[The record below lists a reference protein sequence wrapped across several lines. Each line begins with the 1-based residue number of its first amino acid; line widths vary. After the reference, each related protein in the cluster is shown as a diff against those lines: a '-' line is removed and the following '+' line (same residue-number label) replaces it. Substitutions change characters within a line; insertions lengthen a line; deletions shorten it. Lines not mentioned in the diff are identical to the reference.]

1 MINKLII
8 RFLLAGNSFIITQYF
23 LNVNINTYFT
33 LFQVI
38 MPIRHTLGEEE
49 FQRIL
54 FAIDGD
60 SEDDLDDSVDDPFY
74 HPTGSSSS
82 DSEEIQDDD

>member
-1 MINKLII
+1 MA
-8 RFLLAGNSFIITQYF
+8 R
-23 LNVNINTYFT
+23 
-33 LFQVI
+33 
-38 MPIRHTLGEEE
+38 RRTLGKEEIHW
-49 FQRIL
+49 IL

-82 DSEEIQDDD
+82 DSEEI